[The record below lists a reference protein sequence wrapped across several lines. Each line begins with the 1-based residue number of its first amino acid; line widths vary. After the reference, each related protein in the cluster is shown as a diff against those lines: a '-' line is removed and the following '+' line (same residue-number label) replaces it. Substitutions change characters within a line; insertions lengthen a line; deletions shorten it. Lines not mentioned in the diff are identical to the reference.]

1 MDPAAILERILERP
15 LVALVVRVLDVY
27 GRAAGGLLANG
38 LAFAALFAAFP
49 LVLLILGIA
58 GLIVVD
64 PEAQQRLADALKAL
78 VPPLADFV
86 DQGMAALSTN
96 ATVASVLGFIG
107 VVWAVSQ
114 LYVTLDVAFS
124 RIFADR
130 RERDVV
136 RRTLRGFL
144 WVLILITVVVGVIV
158 LGLVATAIGAL
169 FPNEPAWVATVRSVL
184 GGWPFLLA
192 LGIGLV
198 FVIYRTLP
206 PGTPSVRAIWLPAV
220 IVGIVV
226 VLLSQLF
233 LVLAPLL
240 VGAARLAGSLATAF
254 IALAWLSFTFQ
265 ALLYGAAWV
274 RVRDEGPSAPVAVA
288 PAGPPPDDPAGDGS
302 ALAGPAAPAEPG
314 GGGQ

>member
-1 MDPAAILERILERP
+1 MDPAAILERIMARP
-15 LVALVVRVLDVY
+15 LVALVMRVLDAY

-58 GLIVVD
+58 GLVVVD
-64 PEAQQRLADALKAL
+64 PEAQQHLADALKAL

-96 ATVASVLGFIG
+96 ATAASVLGFIG

-124 RIFADR
+124 RIFAKHQ
-130 RERDVV
+130 ERDVV

-144 WVLILITVVVGVIV
+144 WVLILISVVVGTIL
-158 LGLVATAIGAL
+158 LGVVATAIGTL
-169 FPNEPAWVATVRSVL
+169 FPNEPASIATLRTIL

-192 LGIGLV
+192 MGIGLV

-220 IVGIVV
+220 IVGIAVV
-226 VLLSQLF
+226 ALSQLF

-274 RVRDEGPSAPVAVA
+274 RIREEGPLPPVGAAPVTGA
-288 PAGPPPDDPAGDGS
+288 PDDPAADGS
-302 ALAGPAAPAEPG
+302 ALAAPAAPAEPG
-314 GGGQ
+314 VGRE

>member
-15 LVALVVRVLDVY
+15 LVALVMRVLDVY

-64 PEAQQRLADALKAL
+64 PAAQERLADALKAL

-86 DQGMAALSTN
+86 DQGMAALSSS
-96 ATVASVLGFIG
+96 ATAASLLGFVG

-124 RIFADR
+124 RIFAAHQ
-130 RERDVV
+130 ERDVV

-144 WVLILITVVVGVIV
+144 WVLILISVVVGTIL
-158 LGLVATAIGAL
+158 LGVVATAIGTL
-169 FPNEPAWVATVRSVL
+169 FPNEPASIATLRAIL

-192 LGIGLV
+192 LGVGLV

-220 IVGIVV
+220 VVGIVIV
-226 VLLSQLF
+226 ALSQLF
-233 LVLAPLL
+233 LMLAPLL

-274 RVRDEGPSAPVAVA
+274 RVREEGSLPTA
-288 PAGPPPDDPAGDGS
+288 PAPTGPDDPAMDGS
-302 ALAGPAAPAEPG
+302 ALAAPAAPAEPG
-314 GGGQ
+314 VGRE

>member
-15 LVALVVRVLDVY
+15 LVALVMRVFDAY

-58 GLIVVD
+58 GLVVVD
-64 PEAQQRLADALKAL
+64 PEAQERLADALKAL

-86 DQGMAALSTN
+86 DQGMAALSTS
-96 ATVASVLGFIG
+96 ATAASILGFVG
-107 VVWAVSQ
+107 VIWAVSQ

-124 RIFADR
+124 RIFAKHQ
-130 RERDVV
+130 ERDVV

-144 WVLILITVVVGVIV
+144 WVLILITVVVGTIL
-158 LGLVATAIGAL
+158 LGVVATAIGTL
-169 FPNEPAWVATVRSVL
+169 FPNEPASVATLRSIL
-184 GGWPFLLA
+184 GGWPFLLV

-220 IVGIVV
+220 IVGIVIV
-226 VLLSQLF
+226 ALSQLF

-265 ALLYGAAWV
+265 ALLLGAAWV
-274 RVRDEGPSAPVAVA
+274 RIREEGT
-288 PAGPPPDDPAGDGS
+288 PPQASVSTAPDDPVADGS
-302 ALAGPAAPAEPG
+302 ALAAPAAPAEPG
-314 GGGQ
+314 VGGE